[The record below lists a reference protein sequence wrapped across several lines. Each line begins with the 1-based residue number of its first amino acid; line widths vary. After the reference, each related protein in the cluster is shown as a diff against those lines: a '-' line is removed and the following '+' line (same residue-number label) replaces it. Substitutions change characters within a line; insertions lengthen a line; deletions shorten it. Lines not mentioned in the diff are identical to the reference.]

1 MILKKI
7 LKGIKKILKFGMI
20 YNDFDL
26 KMVQMLYGFCSYFKK
41 KGVCDIK
48 VLFKD
53 LIKNQF

>member
-1 MILKKI
+1 MYDFEENFKRD
-7 LKGIKKILKFGMI
+7 KKILKFGMI

-26 KMVQMLYGFCSYFKK
+26 KMVRCYMVFVVILKK

-53 LIKNQF
+53 LIKN

>member
-26 KMVQMLYGFCSYFKK
+26 KMVRCYMVFVVILKE

-53 LIKNQF
+53 LIKN